1 MAPMSEYGRI
11 VRNLI
16 ADYAQYKPAV
26 GEVRAEVVADDA
38 IGHYA
43 LVQTG
48 WLGPRRID
56 GMVLHIDVRDGM
68 VWIEHN
74 GTEDPI
80 GTMLVEAGIPRER
93 IVLGFKHP
101 EVRPHTGFAVG

>member
-1 MAPMSEYGRI
+1 MDTMTDYRPI

-16 ADYAQYKPAV
+16 AQYAQYNSSVGDIRTEAV
-26 GEVRAEVVADDA
+26 CDEEK
-38 IGHYA
+38 GHYA
-43 LVQTG
+43 LVHTG
-48 WLGPRRID
+48 WNGVHRID
-56 GMVLHIDVRDGM
+56 GMVLHIDIRDGK

-80 GTMLVEAGIPRER
+80 GTKLVEAGIPADH

-101 EVRPHTGFAVG
+101 EIRPYTGFAVG